1 MGNPL
6 ESLEEFLRLMSNENA
21 ITMEQTEAFPG
32 LYVLMEETE
41 TADEKEDG
49 EKKEPTLVG
58 KKKIVAG
65 ENVVGYVLG
74 EFVEKASYEVT
85 MAWVDREFGYLNLAV
100 EMYLYLFEELH
111 TRGCEIVICDML
123 KVR

>member
-1 MGNPL
+1 
-6 ESLEEFLRLMSNENA
+6 
-21 ITMEQTEAFPG
+21 
-32 LYVLMEETE
+32 LYVLMQEAEK
-41 TADEKEDG
+41 ADEKEYS
-49 EKKEPTLVG
+49 EKKEPNVG
-58 KKKIVAG
+58 KTKKIVAG